1 MPVTKFKNS
10 QKPNYV
16 LFINLCIK
24 SFFRNAFKE
33 TLCGRPRLNSVY
45 TGRTEIQI
53 PNNGANIQNGLN
65 GSGRQRLQG
74 VISSASEVKA
84 SETVVLLNGQ
94 DIDMDRTK
102 SMDVFS
108 LTVTSLTNNAVSD
121 QVEDCLN
128 GKRYIF
134 N

>member
-1 MPVTKFKNS
+1 M
-10 QKPNYV
+10 
-16 LFINLCIK
+16 I
-24 SFFRNAFKE
+24 FFRNAFKE

-65 GSGRQRLQG
+65 GSSRQRLQG

-94 DIDMDRTK
+94 DIDIDRTK
-102 SMDVFS
+102 SMGVLS

-134 N
+134 KDLFDRRHNPSN